1 LRFRNANFHTLISPS
16 KRSKGGEKEQL
27 AKEQLNRKVD
37 SRGKKGKGKETW
49 TELNEA
55 ELERR
60 KLQLQKELDL
70 QNRQEM
76 KKKSAKKVGVELNF
90 WSKRKNHSNSA
101 EKIKFV

>member
-1 LRFRNANFHTLISPS
+1 M
-16 KRSKGGEKEQL
+16 
-27 AKEQLNRKVD
+27 NRKVD